1 MKGLAMNKRY
11 LMLLAF
17 FTPVVLAD
25 DNSPAYSQC
34 MDKAS
39 STVAMSSCIQAET
52 QLQDQRLNR
61 VYKQLTSKLESGP
74 QKSLRDV
81 QRQWIAY
88 RDANCKFHVQ
98 ASGGTLA
105 QLEGGMCVLDMT
117 RERAAELER
126 ILSPGQ

>member
-1 MKGLAMNKRY
+1 MNTRY

-17 FTPVVLAD
+17 LAPMALAD

-61 VYKQLTSKLESGP
+61 VYKQLVGKLESGP
-74 QKSLRDV
+74 QKRLRDV

-88 RDANCKFHVQ
+88 RDANCNFHVQ
-98 ASGGTLA
+98 ASGGTMA

-126 ILSPGQ
+126 ILSPGH

>member
-1 MKGLAMNKRY
+1 MNKRY
-11 LMLLAF
+11 LLLMAF
-17 FTPVVLAD
+17 LTPLAQAD
-25 DNSPAYSQC
+25 DNSPTYSQC

-39 STVAMSSCIQAET
+39 STVAMSSCIQTES

-61 VYKQLTSKLESGP
+61 VYKQLATKLDAGP

-126 ILSPGQ
+126 VLSPGQ